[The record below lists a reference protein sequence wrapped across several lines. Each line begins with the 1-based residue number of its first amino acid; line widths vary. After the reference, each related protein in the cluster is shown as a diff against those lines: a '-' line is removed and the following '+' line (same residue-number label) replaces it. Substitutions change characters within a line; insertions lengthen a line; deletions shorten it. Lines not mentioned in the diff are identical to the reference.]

1 MYKSNKNYVIY
12 ALFCF
17 FSLFVIFLGF
27 DPIKTVLTDP
37 KIYLYY
43 THIPLIPLI
52 SAFLLFRK
60 RQALFSSPV
69 PAYLL
74 GFLIAIGALTLH
86 LLFRTKFPASQSSIS
101 LQVLSA
107 ILFWVG
113 IYIAIFG
120 LNSLKQAFFPIG
132 FLLFAVPIPGAIM
145 DKTVLLIARASVYIT
160 GLLFTLIGIPY
171 TREGVEFYLPD
182 FTLVVGP
189 ECAGW
194 RSSIAIIII
203 SLLAGHLFLK
213 KFSNKLILVS
223 VAIPLIII
231 KNGIRIVLL
240 YLIAYY
246 IDERFIEGGFLHRS
260 VGYLMFCIVLILMGL
275 LLWFLEKREAR
286 KTPEALST

>member
-1 MYKSNKNYVIY
+1 MDESKKNYLIY
-12 ALFCF
+12 ILFCF
-17 FSLFVIFLGF
+17 FSLFAIFLSF
-27 DPIKTVLTDP
+27 TPIKTVLSDP
-37 KIYLYY
+37 RIDLYY
-43 THIPLIPLI
+43 THIPIIPII

-60 RQALFSSPV
+60 HKALFSSPV
-69 PAYLL
+69 PAPLL
-74 GFLIAIGALTLH
+74 GFLVAIAGLSLH
-86 LLFRTKFPASQSSIS
+86 LFIRIKFPDSEYSIS

-107 ILFWVG
+107 ILFWAG
-113 IYIAIFG
+113 TYIALFG
-120 LNSLKQAFFPIG
+120 LNSFRQALFPIAL
-132 FLLFAVPIPGAIM
+132 LLFAVPISETIM
-145 DKTVLLIARASVYIT
+145 DRIVLLISSASVPMT
-160 GLLFTLIGIPY
+160 SLVFTLIGVPF
-171 TREGVEFYLPD
+171 TREGVEFYLPV

-231 KNGIRIVLL
+231 KNGVRIVLL

-260 VGYLMFCIVLILMGL
+260 VGYVMFCVVLVLMGFL
-275 LLWFLEKREAR
+275 LRFLEKQEAR
-286 KTPEALST
+286 KTEEV